1 MYGWLT
7 FEALLFLL
15 TDLTNG
21 TGKIDV
27 KTYMNE
33 VNKAEE
39 MSVIATLLIKNN
51 QMVSFLL
58 NFGNF

>member
-1 MYGWLT
+1 MSLIILDCLT

-39 MSVIATLLIKNN
+39 MSVIATIEIKND
-51 QMVSFLL
+51 QMVSSS
-58 NFGNF
+58 